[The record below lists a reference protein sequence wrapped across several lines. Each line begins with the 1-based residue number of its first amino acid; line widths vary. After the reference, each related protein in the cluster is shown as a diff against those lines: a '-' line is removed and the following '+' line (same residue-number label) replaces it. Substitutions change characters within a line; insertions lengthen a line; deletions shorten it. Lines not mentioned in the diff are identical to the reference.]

1 MEEIEV
7 TQEELYKME
16 IRELQKEINY
26 LRHRVTKLNDE
37 LFEHKQHV
45 ANSIAY
51 LQESIDDQSSI

>member
-26 LRHRVTKLNDE
+26 LRHRVVRLSDE
-37 LFEHKQHV
+37 LYELKEHTS
-45 ANSIAY
+45 NSIAY
-51 LQESIDDQSSI
+51 LQDSIEDMS

>member
-7 TQEELYKME
+7 TQEELYRME

-37 LFEHKQHV
+37 LYELKDHTRK
-45 ANSIAY
+45 SIEY
-51 LQESIDDQSSI
+51 LQEFLDY

>member
-7 TQEELYKME
+7 TQEELYRME

-37 LFEHKQHV
+37 LYELKDHTRR
-45 ANSIAY
+45 SIEF
-51 LQESIDDQSSI
+51 LQESLDD

>member
-16 IRELQKEINY
+16 IREMQREINF

-37 LFEHKQHV
+37 LYELKEHTK
-45 ANSIAY
+45 NSIAY
-51 LQESIDDQSSI
+51 LQDGIDDLGV

>member
-7 TQEELYKME
+7 TQEELYRME

-37 LFEHKQHV
+37 LYELKDHTRK
-45 ANSIAY
+45 SIEY
-51 LQESIDDQSSI
+51 LQESLDD